1 MLAWQALAAAREQ
14 RATAEK
20 VLRDYAMLAADEFAR
35 RSANEVGFNGFYPLV
50 TALRQS
56 PGPLLA
62 PGDLSRSADETVRR
76 ATDLVLDTFRRDPGT
91 GVLEVLGPE
100 PSGPVHAWLSEH
112 LATGPA
118 SPSGRRYE
126 TLHGDVAG
134 ALHSFVFAPSAVGTP
149 GAVVGFEV
157 ALPALALRF
166 QRARDRGPLFPQSV
180 ARGVVGNEAL
190 FLRVLDPFGREIF
203 RAGSIRQPYLG
214 VQRPFAADY
223 NAILEGFVVDSAV
236 DPAAAGA
243 LVIVGL
249 PRARLPSLI
258 GLFAI
263 TVGLVLTALLQL
275 NRERAL
281 ARLRSDFVSRV
292 SHELRTPLTQIRMLA
307 ETLLLD
313 RVRTEEERARSRDP
327 PSGTA
332 GPTRGPR
339 SRTTVS
345 AVVSACRRSA
355 TSRSPRRTC
364 TTAASRRSRRSSTTT
379 RREGCRT
386 RIAAPSSGAS
396 PPPRGTSTTSW
407 SSSGA

>member
-1 MLAWQALAAAREQ
+1 MTDGDARDRIRAGPVTLLLLASVALAAVLAWQALAAAREQ

-50 TALRQS
+50 TALRQA

-76 ATDLVLDTFRRDPGT
+76 ASDLVLDTFRRDPRT

-134 ALHSFVFAPSAVGTP
+134 ALRSFVFAPSAVGTP

-203 RAGSIRQPYLG
+203 RAG
-214 VQRPFAADY
+214 VH
-223 NAILEGFVVDSAV
+223 
-236 DPAAAGA
+236 PAA
-243 LVIVGL
+243 
-249 PRARLPSLI
+249 
-258 GLFAI
+258 
-263 TVGLVLTALLQL
+263 
-275 NRERAL
+275 
-281 ARLRSDFVSRV
+281 VSRG
-292 SHELRTPLTQIRMLA
+292 A
-307 ETLLLD
+307 EA
-313 RVRTEEERARSRDP
+313 VRRRLQRDP
-327 PSGTA
+327 
-332 GPTRGPR
+332 RG
-339 SRTTVS
+339 V
-345 AVVSACRRSA
+345 RR
-355 TSRSPRRTC
+355 RFGR
-364 TTAASRRSRRSSTTT
+364 
-379 RREGCRT
+379 
-386 RIAAPSSGAS
+386 
-396 PPPRGTSTTSW
+396 
-407 SSSGA
+407 